1 MAADDVELEE
11 EGGKKKGGKGK
22 LVIFLILGLLVV
34 GGGVG
39 GTFWYLN
46 RQKAD
51 SKTAEAKPA
60 PKESYYLP
68 LDPAFVVN
76 FQNGG
81 SQARFLQ
88 VTLDAVTHDK
98 AVIDELKKHMPVI
111 RNNLVMLFSS
121 QTYKQL
127 ITADGKERLR
137 AEALKAIQ
145 QVMKKQTGKKAVD
158 NVYFTSF
165 VMQ

>member
-1 MAADDVELEE
+1 MAADDVELEQV
-11 EGGKKKGGKGK
+11 GKKKGGKGK
-22 LVIFLILGLLVV
+22 LVIFLILGILVI
-34 GGGVG
+34 GGGAG

-46 RQKAD
+46 RHKSD
-51 SKTAEAKPA
+51 GKTAHAKAP

-76 FQNGG
+76 FQSG
-81 SQARFLQ
+81 SSRARFLQ
-88 VTLDAVTHDK
+88 VTLDAVTHNK
-98 AVIDELKKHMPVI
+98 TVLDEIKKHMPVI

-121 QTYKQL
+121 QTYKNL
-127 ITADGKERLR
+127 ITSQGKERLR
-137 AEALKAIQ
+137 AEALKEIQ
-145 QVMKKQTGKKAVD
+145 QVLEKETGKKGVY